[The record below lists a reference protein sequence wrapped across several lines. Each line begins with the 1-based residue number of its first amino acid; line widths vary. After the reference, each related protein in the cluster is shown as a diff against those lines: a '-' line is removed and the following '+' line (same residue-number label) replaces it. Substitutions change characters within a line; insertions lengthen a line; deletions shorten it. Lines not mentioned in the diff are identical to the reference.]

1 MYPLISDQ
9 TSARTI
15 TQPRRPRG
23 VATPRAGATARRT
36 ADRPADANAD
46 ARAAIGVRVTDIV
59 DIV

>member
-1 MYPLISDQ
+1 
-9 TSARTI
+9 
-15 TQPRRPRG
+15 